1 MTLDQ
6 IKRSQRIPNRCY
18 ICKAEEE
25 IGDHILIHCMKA
37 RILWHLI
44 YMVFGVQL
52 VMHSS
57 IRGVLLSWCG
67 SFVGKEENKGLEGCS
82 VVLVLD
88 HMKGEK

>member
-1 MTLDQ
+1 MLHMQ
-6 IKRSQRIPNRCY
+6 SRRRNRRPYSHSLYESMHFVAIDLYGFWCT
-18 ICKAEEE
+18 
-25 IGDHILIHCMKA
+25 
-37 RILWHLI
+37 
-44 YMVFGVQL
+44 V